1 MHCNCAEQG
10 RKARFNNLT
19 KTTASRQSG
28 RALEARY
35 FDILRFRVYLRFSH
49 ARVLEGVTKSQYPLK
64 AVVFKSEQPCP
75 DTVSLDLGPLL
86 HSGVEQED
94 VAPCVEGFLKSIFL
108 PLAAYLLDICVHT
121 QQIGDFAYMLHVF
134 SK

>member
-75 DTVSLDLGPLL
+75 VTVSLDLDPLL

-94 VAPCVEGFLKSIFL
+94 IAPCAKGFLKVEGQG
-108 PLAAYLLDICVHT
+108 PAGAAGPGSEPGSGFRVSGLRFRV
-121 QQIGDFAYMLHVF
+121 
-134 SK
+134 